1 MDSNPGTVFQ
11 DTRFTDKCLATT
23 IMKLSAVTVILLSAL
38 LSTGWAETIVIP
50 RQDGSDLSLLL
61 EMPPAEYGFPILLFI
76 DGSGC
81 GGAARDQFR
90 TFTRLPEWL
99 DGSIATLVVEKPGV
113 AATADGSQCSE
124 TFAKYYSQDQR
135 VLDHLRAF
143 QYLRRHVPSWNG
155 KAYVLGWSE
164 GASIGVSVSAYTPEV
179 NRAAFGG
186 LGGGISMAR
195 QFEDYMIC
203 SPDRTES
210 REDCIS
216 NLRAQFDEIRSNP
229 SPEET
234 WLGADNSYRVWATR
248 LDGVEFNLISDFSI
262 PILIV
267 HGSEDRDSVPVEA
280 ARELIRLLEAE
291 GEVDFEY
298 WEVPEMGHG
307 LYSMDEDRSE
317 LLRLA
322 MLDWLFERDPRP
334 GGPPDF
340 GSHLE

>member
-1 MDSNPGTVFQ
+1 
-11 DTRFTDKCLATT
+11 
-23 IMKLSAVTVILLSAL
+23 MKLSAVAAILLSAQ
-38 LSTGWAETIVIP
+38 LSISWAETIVIP
-50 RQDGSDLSLLL
+50 REDGSDLSLLL
-61 EMPPAEYGFPILLFI
+61 ERPSGESGFPIILFI

-81 GGAARDQFR
+81 GGAARDEFR
-90 TFTRLPEWL
+90 AFARLPEWL
-99 DGSIATLVVEKPGV
+99 NGSVATLVVEKPGV

-124 TFAKYYSQDQR
+124 TFAKYYSVDRR
-135 VLDHLRAF
+135 VFDHLRAF
-143 QYLRRHVPSWNG
+143 QYLRRHAPRWN
-155 KAYVLGWSE
+155 AEVYLLGWSE
-164 GASIGVSVSAYTPEV
+164 GALIGVSVSAYTPEV
-179 NRAAFGG
+179 KRAVFGG

-210 REDCIS
+210 REDCIG

-229 SPEET
+229 TPDET

-248 LDGVEFNLISDFSI
+248 LDVVEFNLIRDFGI

-267 HGSEDRDSVPVEA
+267 HGSEDRDSIPVEA
-280 ARELIRLLEAE
+280 ARELARLLEAE

-298 WEVPEMGHG
+298 WEVPEMGHAP
-307 LYSMDEDRSE
+307 YSLDEERSE

-322 MLDWLFERDPRP
+322 MLNWLFERDPGP

-340 GSHLE
+340 GGQLE

>member
-1 MDSNPGTVFQ
+1 MPGST
-11 DTRFTDKCLATT
+11 
-23 IMKLSAVTVILLSAL
+23 KLFAVTGMLVWAQ
-38 LSTGWAETIVIP
+38 LSTSWAETLVIP
-50 RQDGSDLSLLL
+50 REDGSDLRLLI
-61 EMPPAEYGFPILLFI
+61 ERPAAESGLPIVLFI

-90 TFTRLPEWL
+90 AFVRLPDWL
-99 DGSIATLVVEKPGV
+99 DGSVATLVVEKPGV

-124 TFAKYYSQDQR
+124 TFAKYYSVDRR
-135 VLDHLRAF
+135 VFDHLRAF
-143 QYLRRHVPSWNG
+143 QYLRRHAPWWNG
-155 KAYVLGWSE
+155 EVYILGWSE

-179 NRAAFGG
+179 KRAVFGG

-216 NLRAQFDEIRSNP
+216 DLREQFDEIRSNP

-248 LDGVEFNLISDFSI
+248 LDGVEFNLISDFNI

-280 ARELIRLLEAE
+280 ARELVRLLEAE

-307 LYSMDEDRSE
+307 PDSLDEERSE

-322 MLDWLFERDPRP
+322 MLNWLFERDPGP

-340 GSHLE
+340 GSHQG

>member
-1 MDSNPGTVFQ
+1 
-11 DTRFTDKCLATT
+11 
-23 IMKLSAVTVILLSAL
+23 MKLTAVTALLLSAQ
-38 LSTGWAETIVIP
+38 LSIGWAATIVIP
-50 RQDGSDLSLLL
+50 REDGSELSLLI
-61 EMPPAEYGFPILLFI
+61 ERPSAESGFPIILFI

-81 GGAARDQFR
+81 GGAAREDFR

-99 DGSIATLVVEKPGV
+99 NESVATLVVEKPGV
-113 AATADGSQCSE
+113 AATANGSQCSE
-124 TFAKYYSQDQR
+124 TFAKYYSVDRR
-135 VLDHLRAF
+135 VFDHLRAF
-143 QYLRRHVPSWNG
+143 QYLRRHAHWWNG
-155 KAYVLGWSE
+155 EVHLLGWPE
-164 GASIGVSVSAYTPEV
+164 GASIGVAVSAYTPEV
-179 NRAAFGG
+179 KRAVFGG

-195 QFEDYMIC
+195 QFEYYMIC
-203 SPDRTES
+203 SSDRTES

-216 NLRAQFDEIRSNP
+216 DLREQFDEIRSIP

-248 LDGVEFNLISDFSI
+248 LDGVEFNLIGDFGI
-262 PILIV
+262 PILVV

-280 ARELIRLLEAE
+280 ARELVRHLEAD

-307 LYSMDEDRSE
+307 PDSLGEERSE

-322 MLDWLFERDPRP
+322 MLNWLFERDPGL

-340 GSHLE
+340 GVHLE

>member
-1 MDSNPGTVFQ
+1 MK
-11 DTRFTDKCLATT
+11 RFT
-23 IMKLSAVTVILLSAL
+23 VTAILLWAQ
-38 LSTGWAETIVIP
+38 LSIGWAETIVIP
-50 RQDGSDLSLLL
+50 REDGSDLRLLV
-61 EMPPAEYGFPILLFI
+61 EMPSGESGFPIILFI

-90 TFTRLPEWL
+90 AFMRLPEWL
-99 DGSIATLVVEKPGV
+99 NGSVATLVVEKPGV

-124 TFAKYYSQDQR
+124 TFAKYYSVDRR
-135 VLDHLRAF
+135 VFDHLRAF
-143 QYLRRHVPSWNG
+143 QYLRRHAPWWNREV
-155 KAYVLGWSE
+155 YVLGWSE

-179 NRAAFGG
+179 RRAVFGG

-203 SPDRTES
+203 SPDRIES
-210 REDCIS
+210 REDCIG
-216 NLRAQFDEIRSNP
+216 NLRERFGEIRSNP
-229 SPEET
+229 SPAET

-280 ARELIRLLEAE
+280 ARELVRLLETE

-307 LYSMDEDRSE
+307 PDSLNEERSE

-322 MLDWLFERDPRP
+322 MLNWLFERAPGP

-340 GSHLE
+340 GGHLE

>member
-1 MDSNPGTVFQ
+1 M
-11 DTRFTDKCLATT
+11 
-23 IMKLSAVTVILLSAL
+23 IMKLSAVTVILIWAQ
-38 LSTGWAETIVIP
+38 LSTSWAETIVIP
-50 RQDGSDLSLLL
+50 REDGSDLSLLV
-61 EMPPAEYGFPILLFI
+61 ERPSAESGFPIILFI

-81 GGAARDQFR
+81 GGATRDEFR

-99 DGSIATLVVEKPGV
+99 NGSVATLVVEKPGV

-124 TFAKYYSQDQR
+124 TFAKYYSVDRR
-135 VLDHLRAF
+135 VIDHLRAL
-143 QYLRRHVPSWNG
+143 QYLRRHAPWWNG
-155 KAYVLGWSE
+155 EVYVLGWSE

-179 NRAAFGG
+179 KRAVFGG

-210 REDCIS
+210 REECIV
-216 NLRAQFDEIRSNP
+216 NLRERFDEIRSNP

-234 WLGADNSYRVWATR
+234 WMGADNSYRVWATR

-280 ARELIRLLEAE
+280 ARELVRLLEADE
-291 GEVDFEY
+291 EVDFEY
-298 WEVPEMGHG
+298 WEIPEMGHG
-307 LYSMDEDRSE
+307 LDSLDEERGE

-322 MLDWLFERDPRP
+322 MLNWLFERDPGP

-340 GSHLE
+340 GDRLE

>member
-1 MDSNPGTVFQ
+1 
-11 DTRFTDKCLATT
+11 
-23 IMKLSAVTVILLSAL
+23 MKLSAVTVILLSVQ

-50 RQDGSDLSLLL
+50 REDGSDLSLLI
-61 EMPPAEYGFPILLFI
+61 ERPSAESGFPIILFI

-81 GGAARDQFR
+81 GGAARDEFR
-90 TFTRLPEWL
+90 TFVRLPEWL
-99 DGSIATLVVEKPGV
+99 DGSVATLVVEKPGV
-113 AATADGSQCSE
+113 PTTADGSQCSE
-124 TFAKYYSQDQR
+124 TFARYYSVDRR
-135 VLDHLRAF
+135 VFDHLRAF
-143 QYLRRHVPSWNG
+143 QYLRRHAPWWNG
-155 KAYVLGWSE
+155 EVYVLGWSE

-179 NRAAFGG
+179 KRAVFGG

-210 REDCIS
+210 REDCIGD
-216 NLRAQFDEIRSNP
+216 LREQFDEIRINP

-248 LDGVEFNLISDFSI
+248 LDGVEFNLISDFGI

-280 ARELIRLLEAE
+280 ARELVRLLEAE
-291 GEVDFEY
+291 GEVDFKY

-307 LYSMDEDRSE
+307 PDSLDEERGE
-317 LLRLA
+317 LLRHA
-322 MLDWLFERDPRP
+322 MLNWLFERDPGP

-340 GSHLE
+340 GGHLE

>member
-1 MDSNPGTVFQ
+1 
-11 DTRFTDKCLATT
+11 
-23 IMKLSAVTVILLSAL
+23 MKLTAVTALLLSAQ
-38 LSTGWAETIVIP
+38 LSTSWAETIVIP
-50 RQDGSDLSLLL
+50 REDGSDLSLLI
-61 EMPPAEYGFPILLFI
+61 ERPSAESGFPIILFI

-81 GGAARDQFR
+81 GSAAREDFR

-99 DGSIATLVVEKPGV
+99 NESVATLVVEKPGV

-124 TFAKYYSQDQR
+124 TFAKYYSVDRR
-135 VLDHLRAF
+135 VFDHLRAF
-143 QYLRRHVPSWNG
+143 QYLRRHAHWWNG
-155 KAYVLGWSE
+155 EVHLLGWSE
-164 GASIGVSVSAYTPEV
+164 GASIGVAVSAYTPEV
-179 NRAAFGG
+179 KRAVFGG

-216 NLRAQFDEIRSNP
+216 DLREQFDEIRSNP

-248 LDGVEFNLISDFSI
+248 LDGVEFNLIGDFGI
-262 PILIV
+262 PILVV

-280 ARELIRLLEAE
+280 ARELVRHLEAD

-307 LYSMDEDRSE
+307 PDSLGEERSE

-322 MLDWLFERDPRP
+322 MLNWLFERDPGL

-340 GSHLE
+340 GGHME